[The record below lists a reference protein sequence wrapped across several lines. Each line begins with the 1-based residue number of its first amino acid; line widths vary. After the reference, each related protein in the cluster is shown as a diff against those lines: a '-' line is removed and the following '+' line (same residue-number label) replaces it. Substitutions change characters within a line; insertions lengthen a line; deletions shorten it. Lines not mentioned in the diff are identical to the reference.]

1 VSAQLRRL
9 ILGLGSRAAAL
20 GRHRDAGGD
29 KEEGSRTTRFHE

>member
-20 GRHRDAGGD
+20 GRHDGAAGGVRD
-29 KEEGSRTTRFHE
+29 KSPTR